1 MTIRLASWL
10 ALLPLLVLQAQQ
22 VSDPDFAPPIPRPAY
37 APGSGPTVLIDEA
50 HFNFHTASGR
60 YKPFA
65 DLLTRDGYVVKA
77 STATL
82 SADALAPAA
91 VLVISNA
98 LAEQNRQNWSLP
110 TPSAFTDEEITATRD
125 WVENGGSL
133 LLIADHMP
141 FAGAAAPLA
150 AAFGIEFRNGFV
162 TTSDG
167 QMGTITFQRSAGTL
181 KDHAITQGRDA
192 SERVDRV
199 ATFTGSAFRA
209 SGDAAP
215 LLVLPSGAV
224 AMEPSVAWKFA
235 DDTPHTDVSGWLQGA
250 VLSFGKGRIAV
261 FGEAAMFSA
270 QLAGPQRTRMGMN
283 SPEAPHNAQ
292 FLLNVLHWLTRTLQ

>member
-1 MTIRLASWL
+1 MSIRLASWL

-22 VSDPDFAPPIPRPAY
+22 VSDPDFAPPIPQPAY

-65 DLLTRDGYVVKA
+65 DLLTRDGYVVKP
-77 STATL
+77 STVTL
-82 SADALAPAA
+82 SADALAAAA

-110 TPSAFTDEEITATRD
+110 TPSAFTDKEITATRD

-162 TTSDG
+162 TTPDG
-167 QMGTITFQRSAGTL
+167 QMGTITFLRSTGTL
-181 KDHAITQGRDA
+181 KDHAIAQGRDA
-192 SERVDRV
+192 SERIGRV
-199 ATFTGSAFRA
+199 ATFTGSAFRVA
-209 SGDAAP
+209 GDAAP
-215 LLVLPSGAV
+215 LLVLPTGAV
-224 AMEPSVAWKFA
+224 SMEPSVAWKFA
-235 DDTPHTDVSGWLQGA
+235 DDTPRTDVSGWLQGA
-250 VLSFGKGRIAV
+250 VLSFGKGRLAV

-270 QLAGPQRTRMGMN
+270 QLAGPQRTKMGMN
-283 SPEAPHNAQ
+283 SPEAPDNAQ
-292 FLLNVLHWLTRTLQ
+292 FLLNVLHWLTRKLH